1 LIVIDTS
8 AVVATLASEPDSL
21 RFSGTIARDGHVV
34 ISAANYV
41 ECALVLSSR
50 PLVRARLEP
59 WMEANS
65 ISTAAVDETLA
76 RGAIDAFDRFGKG
89 RHPAGLNFGDCFAYA
104 LAKSL
109 DAPLLFKGHDFGKTD
124 VKVA

>member
-1 LIVIDTS
+1 MIDTS
-8 AVVATLASEPDSL
+8 AVIATLASEPEAA
-21 RFSGTIARDGHVV
+21 RFGDAIALDGHVV
-34 ISAANYV
+34 ISAVNYV

-50 PLVRARLEP
+50 PGVRARLEP

-65 ISTAAVDETLA
+65 ISVAIIDQALA
-76 RGAIDAFDRFGKG
+76 RGAIDAFERFGKG

-109 DAPLLFKGHDFGKTD
+109 DAPLLFKGDDFAKTD
-124 VKVA
+124 VIVG